1 MFEKIGKTLSDFFAT
16 SAGAVVHALLL
27 LALAFLA
34 AAIAKWLITRLLKFP
49 RIKGFMGRFDMADN
63 PGGTVRFIGK
73 LVYFIVFILF
83 VPGIL
88 NALHAD
94 NVAQPILNL
103 VNQVWNYLPNII
115 AAVIVLAVGFFAAR
129 LLRQL
134 LIPVFRRIRVD
145 ALQEK
150 AGVDVPDSARLS
162 TTLAYI
168 VYVLIIIPVIIVALK
183 VLKIEAIS
191 EPAVAMLNKIF
202 NAIPKILVACLLVGV
217 GVVIARFAGQIT
229 EKLIASTGADA
240 RLRGAMGDTGAKF
253 SLSRIVNVTLQA
265 LILIFFTVE
274 AFNMLGFTVLKDI
287 GATVIRYLPN
297 VLAAVIIFVLAVI
310 LARLAENALK
320 KTSLGTYAVPVKGVI
335 FAAAGFMVLTQLG
348 IASRIVTYA
357 FIGVLGALAVA
368 FAVAFGIGGREFA
381 AQTLKKLSGRT
392 ESPAEGPADEPDE
405 AGKE

>member
-27 LALAFLA
+27 LVLAFIA
-34 AAIAKWLITRLLKFP
+34 AALVKWLVTRLLKVP
-49 RIKGFMGRFDMADN
+49 KIKGFIGRFDTADN
-63 PGGTVRFIGK
+63 PGGTAGFIGK

-94 NVAQPILNL
+94 NIAEPILNL
-103 VNQVWNYLPNII
+103 VNRIWNYLPNII

-134 LIPVFRRIRVD
+134 LIPVFRRIKVD

-202 NAIPKILVACLLVGV
+202 GAIPKIIVACLLVGV
-217 GVVIARFAGQIT
+217 GAVVARFAGQIA
-229 EKLIASTGADA
+229 EKLIAATGVDA
-240 RLRGAMGDTGAKF
+240 KLRHAMGSQGEKF
-253 SLSRIVNVTLQA
+253 TLSRIVNITLQA
-265 LILIFFTVE
+265 VILIFFVVE

-297 VLAAVIIFVLAVI
+297 VLAAVIIFVLAVV

-320 KTSLGTYAVPVKGVI
+320 KTSLGSYTVLVKGVI

-368 FAVAFGIGGREFA
+368 FAVAFGIGGRDFA
-381 AQTLKKLSGRT
+381 AQTLKKLSDK
-392 ESPAEGPADEPDE
+392 AEEKPEE
-405 AGKE
+405 ISEE